1 MAEIKNTKGEIITIQ
16 DPMIGSLSDDI
27 LLKKVNE
34 QSPAEIE
41 SELYRKLK
49 RYEKD
54 GEILWGTITGVE
66 GLNEHAV
73 FSVLWNGLTVYISDD
88 SYFEPRY
95 SFGKNYQLLSE
106 HEKYKYRV
114 REGMHKMGALIPFRI
129 VHADRHTISSGTY
142 EG

>member
-1 MAEIKNTKGEIITIQ
+1 MAEIKNTKGEVINVKDT
-16 DPMIGSLSDDI
+16 MIGSLSDDI
-27 LLKKVNE
+27 VLKKAGE
-34 QSPAEIE
+34 QSQAEIE

-88 SYFEPRY
+88 SYFEPSY

-106 HEKYKYRV
+106 YEKYKYRV
-114 REGMHKMGALIPFRI
+114 REGMHKM
-129 VHADRHTISSGTY
+129 
-142 EG
+142 